1 MIDTHLKE
9 QVREIMANTFGVDE
23 NELPDDLSQENYS
36 RWTSLYQMTIM
47 ASLEDHFNLI
57 FSMDEMLAM
66 TNLPKI
72 LDVLKKRGV

>member
-1 MIDTHLKE
+1 MLSSLNE

-23 NELPDDLSQENYS
+23 NELADDLSQENYS

-47 ASLEDHFNLI
+47 AALEDHFNLA

-66 TNLPKI
+66 TSLPKI
-72 LDVLKKRGV
+72 LEVLKKHVV